1 MWSNVQ
7 YTHRCNP
14 KLFSFFDSRGLLKS
28 MMVTRLDTHGT
39 FTPSNVDPPSP
50 RANILANMKYII
62 VVSPTLCRKYNC
74 WQISFEYQID
84 NDFYNYFL
92 GNQENSFALL
102 I

>member
-14 KLFSFFDSRGLLKS
+14 KLFSFFDSRCLLKS

-50 RANILANMKYII
+50 RANILANMKDII

-74 WQISFEYQID
+74 WQISFEY
-84 NDFYNYFL
+84 
-92 GNQENSFALL
+92 
-102 I
+102 